1 MLNWRV
7 KEDRNVNIKPVAKWK
22 NRKYLLIGI
31 ILIIIIKSSFIVKNS
46 FKSKSN
52 FK

>member
-31 ILIIIIKSSFIVKNS
+31 ILIIIKSSFIVKNP
-46 FKSKSN
+46 FKSESN